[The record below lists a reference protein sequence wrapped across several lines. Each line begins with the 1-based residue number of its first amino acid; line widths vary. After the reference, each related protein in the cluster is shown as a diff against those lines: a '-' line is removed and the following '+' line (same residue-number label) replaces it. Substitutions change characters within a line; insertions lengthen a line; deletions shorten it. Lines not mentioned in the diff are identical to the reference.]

1 MKKINFLFGFIKFL
15 IDFKFTE
22 YEAKTY
28 HGVSMIP
35 ARKAMPTLVYKL

>member
-1 MKKINFLFGFIKFL
+1 MKKINFLFDFIKFL

-28 HGVSMIP
+28 HVVSMIP
-35 ARKAMPTLVYKL
+35 ARKAMPTLVYRL